1 MSELITMLGCQRPII
16 QGPVG
21 EMNSPRLVAAI
32 CEAGAYGMLALGF
45 SDADRTRQLVKE
57 VKSLTDKP
65 FGANLMLLNPN
76 NPGILEALAD
86 AGVKTITTSV
96 GNPKT
101 VYQRI
106 HELGMKGLHVSLSL
120 VHAMR
125 AEEAGVDGIVITGAE
140 SGGLRSTEPESTN
153 MVLIPLV
160 VDHVRLPI
168 VAAGGIADS
177 RGYRA
182 ALALGAQGV
191 QIGTRFIATEESTA
205 HEKWKQAIVQCGD
218 GETILIPLKRMN
230 MRAVLTPA
238 LKKQM
243 SEPGFDLTGRYR
255 LEDVPKAWGTGD
267 FDLFPAGAGQVS
279 ALIGDIKP
287 VRDIIK
293 EMVSAGI

>member
-1 MSELITMLGCQRPII
+1 
-16 QGPVG
+16 
-21 EMNSPRLVAAI
+21 
-32 CEAGAYGMLALGF
+32 MLALGF
-45 SDADRTRQLVKE
+45 SDAERTRQLVKE
-57 VKSLTDKP
+57 VKALTDKP

-76 NPGILEALAD
+76 NPGILDVLAD

-96 GNPKT
+96 GNPKE

-106 HELGMKGLHVSLSL
+106 HELGMKGLHVALTL

-140 SGGLRSTEPESTN
+140 SGGLRSTESESTN
-153 MVLIPLV
+153 MVLIPLA
-160 VDHVRLPI
+160 VDHLRVPV

-191 QIGTRFIATEESTA
+191 QIGTRFLATEESTA
-205 HEKWKQAIVQCGD
+205 HEKWKQAIIQCGD
-218 GETILIPLKRMN
+218 GGTILIPLKRMN

-255 LEDVPKAWGTGD
+255 LEDVPKAWGSGD

-279 ALIGDIKP
+279 ALIRDIKP
-287 VRDIIK
+287 VREIIA
-293 EMVSAGI
+293 EMVSSKI